1 MRINLII
8 KAVVIGFAILS
19 SFSLRAEEYHL
30 GAGDLLSILV
40 FGEEDLTLKEVRV
53 STKGSISFPLLGD
66 MSVKNMTTQQLET
79 LLTNRLLDG
88 YLKKPEVSVSVLEY
102 RQFYVHGEV
111 KKPGGYPYTSD
122 LTVEK
127 AIVLAGG
134 LTERAS
140 KGKITILR
148 ENSPSETPVTAG
160 LNVTVNPSDVIT
172 VGESFF

>member
-1 MRINLII
+1 MNRILKALLISLFLLGNG
-8 KAVVIGFAILS
+8 V
-19 SFSLRAEEYHL
+19 LRADDYHL
-30 GAGDLLSILV
+30 GAGDLLSVLV
-40 FGEEDLTLKEVRV
+40 FGEEDLSLKEVRV

-66 MSVKNMTTQQLET
+66 ISVKNMTPQELEA
-79 LLTNRLLDG
+79 LLTKKLLDG

-102 RQFYVHGEV
+102 RPFYVHGEV
-111 KKPGGYPYTSD
+111 KKPGGYSYTSN

-148 ENSPSETPVTAG
+148 ENSPKETPVSAG
-160 LNVTVNPSDVIT
+160 LNVAVKPGDVIT